1 VQIVS
6 EVIEGEGANFDVE
19 QRAEVVGRG
28 VENLVRRLLE
38 ALGVQTFRVVVIEFV
53 ASEHTPRNL
62 LIAGVRRATPDATAR
77 TRAREEI
84 RLLKTYFGIGRQAL
98 DDLLSE

>member
-1 VQIVS
+1 VNVYPNWTARDWS
-6 EVIEGEGANFDVE
+6 GGPYNHA
-19 QRAEVVGRG
+19 
-28 VENLVRRLLE
+28 RLLE